1 MEAWK
6 RKDGRCPR
14 GEEVENM
21 IDAIARIVI
30 RFVAKFLT
38 MMALGIGLFVILNV
52 FG

>member
-1 MEAWK
+1 
-6 RKDGRCPR
+6 
-14 GEEVENM
+14 M